1 MKQEALV
8 TSMNSKMIELYLV
21 NNGRTDDKFILRTDS
36 EDAINNAIHDFVDT
50 HDYTSPY
57 WRTWGIYGEKQMV
70 DVGSY
75 SEFFEIRW
83 V

>member
-1 MKQEALV
+1 MRQGVPV

-21 NNGRTDDKFILRTDS
+21 NNGRTDDKFILRTDN
-36 EDAINNAIHDFVDT
+36 EDAINNAIQNFIDT
-50 HDYTSPY
+50 HSYTTPY
-57 WRTWGIYGEKQMV
+57 WRTWGTYGEKQMV
-70 DVGSY
+70 DVGSH

>member
-1 MKQEALV
+1 M

-21 NNGRTDDKFILRTDS
+21 NNGRTEDKFILRTDS

-50 HDYTSPY
+50 HSYNSPY
-57 WRTWGIYGEKQMV
+57 WRTWGTYGEKQMV
-70 DVGSY
+70 DVGSH